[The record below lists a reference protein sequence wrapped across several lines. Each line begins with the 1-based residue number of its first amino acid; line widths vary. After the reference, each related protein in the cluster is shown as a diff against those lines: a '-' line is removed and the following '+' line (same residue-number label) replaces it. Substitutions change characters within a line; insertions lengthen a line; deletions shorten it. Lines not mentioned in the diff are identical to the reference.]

1 MSAEELKWI
10 SAHEKELRKY
20 SGKWIAFLASKG
32 ILSSGETVTEVIE
45 KAKKKHK
52 ISDPFVFKV
61 PRKDE
66 EMYIL

>member
-1 MSAEELKWI
+1 MGAQELKWI
-10 SAHEKELRKY
+10 SSHEKELRKY

-52 ISDPFVFKV
+52 IRDPFVFKV

>member
-1 MSAEELKWI
+1 MGDKELKWI
-10 SAHEKELRKY
+10 SVHERELRKY

-52 ISDPFVFKV
+52 VIDPFVFKV